1 LLQSQSKGVCRY
13 AVKAVVCSRGNDA
26 CGVCCV
32 AGLTFSYKHFLTSQ
46 SLVSE
51 LMLILL
57 NAEAFQISGPGGI
70 FLWKGKRFALILYLE
85 RRGKGKR
92 KTLDWAG

>member
-1 LLQSQSKGVCRY
+1 VLRCWFDIFLQ
-13 AVKAVVCSRGNDA
+13 AFWWCS
-26 CGVCCV
+26 
-32 AGLTFSYKHFLTSQ
+32 SQ